1 MCMGAGRRCRLLPAF
16 STHSASP
23 QVACCEMSV
32 AEKLKISALLLCSL
46 LGLLGLWGLAG
57 PWGPGG
63 SRNCWMRGGVWG
75 KKRRLSLQHTPSP
88 TSSWAPKSGPRLTS
102 IRRPSRTPQELPHA
116 LSHVHAYA
124 CVCVSVHLWCPELP
138 GREIWPPSDRSS
150 SEQDSASFVQGFQRT
165 SLQTG
170 APRVERGVVVVSGI
184 FSLHLGAPSK
194 RAGGFLPRAEGQGIG
209 HRTHGLIWQLS
220 WGHLDSLTPRHRR

>member
-1 MCMGAGRRCRLLPAF
+1 MGAGRRCRLLPAF

-75 KKRRLSLQHTPSP
+75 KKRRLSLQLTPSP
-88 TSSWAPKSGPRLTS
+88 DFQSQVPGSPPSGGPREPPRS
-102 IRRPSRTPQELPHA
+102 CHM
-116 LSHVHAYA
+116 LSHTCMRVRV
-124 CVCVSVHLWCPELP
+124 CVC
-138 GREIWPPSDRSS
+138 PSICG
-150 SEQDSASFVQGFQRT
+150 VQSCLGERYG
-165 SLQTG
+165 LHQTG
-170 APRVERGVVVVSGI
+170 AHLSRTVPLLSRDSG
-184 FSLHLGAPSK
+184 G
-194 RAGGFLPRAEGQGIG
+194 
-209 HRTHGLIWQLS
+209 
-220 WGHLDSLTPRHRR
+220 RRFR